1 MSTER
6 KITDWLADTGYPL
19 EMEVATI
26 LRKRGLSVFQAD
38 YYLDPKSNKYREI
51 DVVAISDHFVAQEEG
66 HLLRFEI
73 LCECKK
79 SRDKP
84 WLFLVDD
91 SVERS
96 DRLLMFNRVG
106 N

>member
-1 MSTER
+1 MFNE
-6 KITDWLADTGYPL
+6 KEITDWLLTTGFPL

-38 YYLDPKSNKYREI
+38 YYLDPKSNEYREI
-51 DVVAISDHFVAQEEG
+51 DVVAIKDHFVEPQEG

-73 LCECKK
+73 LCECKT

-84 WLFLVDD
+84 WLFFVDD
-91 SVERS
+91 SVKPN
-96 DRLLMFNRVG
+96 DRLLI
-106 N
+106 